1 MAHVTGPQLQ
11 VDSLPASGGS
21 KADTGSV
28 AAGTLAEEAG
38 LPSFSALLPRSPNN
52 PFEPRVR

>member
-1 MAHVTGPQLQ
+1 MTGPQLQ
-11 VDSLPASGGS
+11 VDSLSASGGS
-21 KADTGSV
+21 KADMGSV

-38 LPSFSALLPRSPNN
+38 LPSFSALLPRSPNS